1 MQQLTVISGN
11 PMLATAAP
19 PRFSNG
25 DSTPPGSRRSRGAV
39 YNHNYSRFR
48 AALKVWFELH
58 AVVVIFAGT
67 GKVAPQDAAFGG
79 PWRAGIPYETKMGVG
94 SSGGPYI
101 DSSSP

>member
-1 MQQLTVISGN
+1 MAIQAL
-11 PMLATAAP
+11 
-19 PRFSNG
+19 
-25 DSTPPGSRRSRGAV
+25 GSRRSRGAV
-39 YNHNYSRFR
+39 YNQNYSRFR

-67 GKVAPQDAAFGG
+67 GKVAPQDVAFGG

-101 DSSSP
+101 DSEQSVIRPVTDFAI